1 MIKNKL
7 HFNKDISSDRDK
19 SEQYTV
25 KIWEVI
31 LIILGAIGLF
41 GAGLS
46 GLGAKL
52 LVNMF
57 EPERAETIAKSLI
70 DYQMPSGSEG
80 VAGMNVGAEKF
91 AIVKSN
97 SNPPDLILSVSKTPI
112 GQAKDDL
119 DFSLEEEVSLQENI
133 NGKFVVSHSSQINK
147 FFCDRQ
153 LPVTAQYGKQTL
165 SDSSHSL
172 PAIQYSLKT
181 TKDNIEYVVSLLAIG
196 TNAQNKVDR
205 VFSSF
210 KCKF

>member
-1 MIKNKL
+1 MKNQTHL
-7 HFNKDISSDRDK
+7 NKDILTDLRE
-19 SEQYTV
+19 SELYTV

-31 LIILGAIGLF
+31 LIILGAIALL

-70 DYQMPSGSEG
+70 DYQIPGGSQG

-112 GQAKDDL
+112 GQATDDL
-119 DFSLEEEVSLQENI
+119 DFSLEEEISLQENI
-133 NGKFVVSHSSQINK
+133 NGKFVISRSSQINK
-147 FFCDRQ
+147 IFCDRK
-153 LPVTAQYGKQTL
+153 LPVIAQYGQQNL

-181 TKDNIEYVVSLLAIG
+181 TKDNIEYAISLLAIG
-196 TNAQNKVDR
+196 TNAQDKVNR